1 MYEPWHSTRSDETAR
16 LLRGHCQHFSR
27 LGWALFAQ
35 MLSMLLAQ
43 AGILLIVG
51 VCAPGLTGNSLFLWL
66 LCVLSVY
73 GISVPVFC
81 LVIRPAPAA
90 PGPVRGAPLGPV
102 RFFQTYCM
110 SLAALYLANYATLAL
125 LWVVGQLRGAPVSN
139 PVESIQNYPAALNLL
154 LGCVIA
160 PAAEELMFRR
170 LLLDRLRPYGDRFAV
185 FASALCFGLFHGNL
199 NQMFYAFALGVIF
212 AYVMLRTGRLWQTVL
227 LHALVNAVS
236 VALAP
241 LLARVGAWGDAA
253 LGVFVLTAI
262 VLGVTFF
269 LARRRELS
277 FAPGGSG
284 FPEARKWRLFFENP
298 GMICFC
304 LLAGLLTAAYLTLE

>member
-125 LWVVGQLRGAPVSN
+125 LWVVGQLRGA
-139 PVESIQNYPAALNLL
+139 
-154 LGCVIA
+154 
-160 PAAEELMFRR
+160 R
-170 LLLDRLRPYGDRFAV
+170 
-185 FASALCFGLFHGNL
+185 
-199 NQMFYAFALGVIF
+199 
-212 AYVMLRTGRLWQTVL
+212 
-227 LHALVNAVS
+227 
-236 VALAP
+236 
-241 LLARVGAWGDAA
+241 
-253 LGVFVLTAI
+253 
-262 VLGVTFF
+262 
-269 LARRRELS
+269 
-277 FAPGGSG
+277 
-284 FPEARKWRLFFENP
+284 
-298 GMICFC
+298 
-304 LLAGLLTAAYLTLE
+304 

>member
-1 MYEPWHSTRSDETAR
+1 MPRWR
-16 LLRGHCQHFSR
+16 
-27 LGWALFAQ
+27 
-35 MLSMLLAQ
+35 
-43 AGILLIVG
+43 
-51 VCAPGLTGNSLFLWL
+51 
-66 LCVLSVY
+66 
-73 GISVPVFC
+73 FC
-81 LVIRPAPAA
+81 
-90 PGPVRGAPLGPV
+90 GSSG
-102 RFFQTYCM
+102 
-110 SLAALYLANYATLAL
+110 S
-125 LWVVGQLRGAPVSN
+125 WRGAPVSN

-241 LLARVGAWGDAA
+241 LLERVGAWGDAA

-269 LARRRELS
+269 LAR
-277 FAPGGSG
+277 APGALLR
-284 FPEARKWRLFFENP
+284 PRRLRLP
-298 GMICFC
+298 GGAQMEVVF
-304 LLAGLLTAAYLTLE
+304 